1 MNTQQWRDQVVEAP
15 LDADLPIVDAHHHIW
30 TTSPAP
36 GYDPYDGEDLL
47 RDTMGSGHNIVA
59 TIYVDS
65 HSNYRSHGPEH
76 LRVVGETETAHG
88 LAEDAVP
95 RGHKAAGLCAAIVP
109 HANLLLGAKVGEVLD
124 AHVAASS
131 RFRGIR
137 HMAAFDP
144 ELPPIYGATA
154 PGVMM
159 QPEFRKGFAEL
170 ASRGL
175 SFDAWLFHS
184 QLREFVDLAQ
194 SFPETTIVLD
204 HLGGPIGIGR
214 YANPREGFD
223 TWKKALAEAVACP
236 NVVLKLGSLNMSYTG
251 MDATDAVRPM
261 TSAEMAQRWRGHILT
276 AIDLFSPARCMFES
290 NFPVDKV
297 STSYGVLWNG
307 FKRLTADLSAAE
319 RADLFERVARRTY
332 RF

>member
-1 MNTQQWRDQVVEAP
+1 MNSQQWRDQVVEAP

-30 TTSPAP
+30 TSSPAP
-36 GYDPYDGEDLL
+36 GYDRYLGDDLL
-47 RDTMGSGHNIVA
+47 EDMTGSGHNIVA
-59 TIYVDS
+59 TVYVDS
-65 HSNYRSHGPEH
+65 HSNYRADGPEH
-76 LRVVGETETAHG
+76 LRAVGETETAHA
-88 LAEDAVP
+88 LAENACREEP
-95 RGHKAAGLCAAIVP
+95 AAGLCSAIVP
-109 HANLLLGAKVGEVLD
+109 HANLLLGANVGEVLD
-124 AHVAASS
+124 AHRAASP

-137 HMAAFDP
+137 HMTAFDP

-154 PGVMM
+154 AGIMM
-159 QPEFRKGFAEL
+159 QPEFRKGFGEL
-170 ASRGL
+170 AARGL

-184 QLREFVDLAQ
+184 QLSEFVDLARC
-194 SFPETTIVLD
+194 FPDTTIVLD

-214 YANPREGFD
+214 YADPRAGFD
-223 TWKKALAEAVACP
+223 AWKEALAQAAACP

-251 MDATDAVRPM
+251 MDATGAARPM
-261 TSAEMAQRWRGHILT
+261 TSTEMAQRWRGHILT

-307 FKRLTADLSAAE
+307 FKRLTADFSPAE
-319 RADLFERVARRTY
+319 RSDLFERVARRTY